1 MKLNLFLLSMSAA
14 MVNARNLRTLDADD
28 TCSVNLGTAGSYTI
42 LSKAGISTVP
52 NSAITGNIAVSP
64 IAATAITGFSL
75 TADPTNKHSFSTQVA
90 GQGKVYAADY
100 AVPTPAL
107 LTTAV
112 SNMENAYEI
121 AKACTPNFSKVD
133 GEIGGTTFNTPG
145 VYTYKEGITINDHV
159 TFEGGPDDVFII
171 QTTNGFLQAA
181 GKEMRLIPGP
191 LGGSPPLA
199 SNIIW
204 QIAEAVIVEKS
215 AKVKG
220 TLLAATS
227 VTMKT
232 GSSLNGRI
240 LAQTAV
246 VLQKS
251 TITGPA

>member
-1 MKLNLFLLSMSAA
+1 MKLNLFILSMTAA
-14 MVNARNLRTLDADD
+14 MGNARLLGTGLFPD
-28 TCSVNLGTAGSYTI
+28 TCVNLGTAGDYTI

-52 NSAITGNIAVSP
+52 DSAIKGDIAVSP

-75 TADPTNKHSFSTQVA
+75 TAHSTNKYSESNQVE
-90 GQGKVYAADY
+90 GQVFAADY
-100 AVPTPAL
+100 AVPAPAT

-112 SNMENAYEI
+112 SDMENAYET
-121 AKACTPNFSKVD
+121 AKACVSTDPFIVD
-133 GEIGGTTFNTPG
+133 GEIGGTTFDAPG
-145 VYTYKEGITINDHV
+145 VYTYKEGITINSDV
-159 TFEGGPDDVFII
+159 TFKGGPEDVFII

-181 GKEMRLIPGP
+181 GKEMRLDPVSF
-191 LGGSPPLA
+191 GGSPPLA

-204 QIAEAVIVEKS
+204 QIAEAVIVETS
-215 AKVKG
+215 AHLEG

>member
-1 MKLNLFLLSMSAA
+1 MTAA
-14 MVNARNLRTLDADD
+14 MGNARILGGTVLVPDI
-28 TCSVNLGTAGSYTI
+28 CIGELGTAGSYTI

-75 TADPTNKHSFSTQVA
+75 TADPTNKHSASTQVV
-90 GQGKVYAADY
+90 GQVYAADY
-100 AVPTPAL
+100 AVPTPVH

-112 SNMENAYEI
+112 SDMETAYVN
-121 AKACTPNFSKVD
+121 AKACPIDFPIKVD
-133 GEIGGTTFNTPG
+133 GEIGGETLYPG
-145 VYTYKEGITINDHV
+145 VHTYTEDITINSEVFFD
-159 TFEGGPDDVFII
+159 GGPTDVFII
-171 QTTNGFLQAA
+171 RTTNGLFQAA
-181 GKEMRLIPGP
+181 GTRVTLE
-191 LGGSPPLA
+191 GGALA

-204 QIAEAVIVEKS
+204 QIAEAVIVETS
-215 AKVKG
+215 AHLEG

-251 TITGPA
+251 TITPPENI